1 MKKLSIILGIALI
14 SAVTLFSC
22 KDESGIYVEQ
32 LYTNAQ
38 KELAIKE
45 CLRTSADSAV
55 NHLCVDDGFYS
66 YHDADYRI
74 DYDLLQASL
83 FDTLENHGYGYLSDT
98 LILRTN
104 RLAESCGGQVLSAL
118 KTAIDSLTISDLD
131 ALVKGSPDAITRYFT
146 LMKYTELKSAFQTP
160 VSIRMSLYGVNATWN
175 EMVQHYAQYTTT
187 PLNFDIQNYIVEEML
202 DGILTEMTIEEG
214 LIRTDSTH
222 RSEKTK
228 MLGE

>member
-55 NHLCVDDGFYS
+55 SHLCVDDGFYS
-66 YHDADYRI
+66 YHDMDYRI

-118 KTAIDSLTISDLD
+118 KTAIDSLTISAGEISAAIISYPRRAISQLS
-131 ALVKGSPDAITRYFT
+131 VPVPQQRSSRRRNSPPQRAN
-146 LMKYTELKSAFQTP
+146 SA
-160 VSIRMSLYGVNATWN
+160 S
-175 EMVQHYAQYTTT
+175 
-187 PLNFDIQNYIVEEML
+187 
-202 DGILTEMTIEEG
+202 
-214 LIRTDSTH
+214 
-222 RSEKTK
+222 
-228 MLGE
+228 